1 MKVLVL
7 TLALLLQLQASD
19 GLSAA
24 PRCPG
29 CGCDGSDLE
38 SGCDGSGRVIGGLG
52 AYISWMPKAYRPCP
66 KFVEAGGIYEKVGG
80 SAPWESNEEIGFDS
94 LAKQRAFAFDNNEVT
109 FTIKIQ
115 QDPGG
120 YVAVGDGTGKV
131 TWGSAFVLADLLQR
145 SEQVSSFVPEFPDN
159 LQTRSVVELGAGLG
173 LCSIVCSKVG
183 AKSVVSTDG
192 SESILQLLQR
202 NADANLSPREQS
214 TLETRQLKW
223 GDAAAAADLLKSE
236 ILATGID
243 VVLMADVAYQ
253 RNAAAWPLLVQTVT
267 TLTEEQNISDA
278 SPKRSPVVLW
288 AHAARDDESRV
299 DSDRFR
305 RDLMAP
311 LRRLFLVNQ
320 VDSALL
326 HPAYRKS
333 NVSVYVL
340 KRR

>member
-1 MKVLVL
+1 MRVLI
-7 TLALLLQLQASD
+7 LAQALLQLQASD

-29 CGCDGSDLE
+29 YPEC
-38 SGCDGSGRVIGGLG
+38 GCDGSGRVIGGLG

-66 KFVEAGGIYEKVGG
+66 KFVEAGGIYEKVSG

-94 LAKQRAFAFDNNEVT
+94 LAKQRAFTFDNNDVG
-109 FTIKIQ
+109 TIKIQ

-145 SEQVSSFVPEFPDN
+145 SEQVSLVVPGFPGN

-173 LCSIVCSKVG
+173 LCSIVCCKVG
-183 AKSVVSTDG
+183 AKSVLSTDG

-202 NADANLSPREQS
+202 NADANLSPREHS

-267 TLTEEQNISDA
+267 TLTEEQNLSDA
-278 SPKRSPVVLW
+278 SPKRPPVVLW

-305 RDLMAP
+305 RDLMEP